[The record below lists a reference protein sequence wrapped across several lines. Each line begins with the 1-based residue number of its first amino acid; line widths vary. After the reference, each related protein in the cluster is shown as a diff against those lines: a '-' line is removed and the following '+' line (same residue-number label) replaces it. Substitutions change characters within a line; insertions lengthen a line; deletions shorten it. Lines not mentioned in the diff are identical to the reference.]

1 MRVLIAGGAGF
12 IGSHLCDL
20 FISKNHSVI
29 AVDNFI
35 TGKKD
40 NIKHLLK
47 NKKFKFI
54 KTDISQKIT
63 ISGKIDA
70 VLNFASPASPK
81 DYIKYPLETLKAG
94 SLGTLNLLE
103 LARAK
108 KAKFLFAS
116 TSEIYGDPLVNPQ
129 PEEYWGNV
137 NSTGIRSVYDEA
149 KRFSEA
155 AVMCYMRDYGVETRI
170 VRIFNTYGPRMNER
184 DGRAIPEFISQVL
197 NSRPVTVFGKGMQTR
212 SFCFVSDL
220 VSGIYKLLMS
230 DYKYPVNIGNPYEIT
245 LKELAERIIR
255 LTGAK
260 SKIIYKSLPEDDP
273 KMRRPD
279 ITKAKKILKWKP
291 EIQLEAGLKET
302 IKYFKSLQGEQK

>member
-1 MRVLIAGGAGF
+1 MNVLIAGGAGF
-12 IGSHLCDL
+12 LGSHLCDF
-20 FISKNHSVI
+20 FISKNHKVI

-35 TGKKD
+35 TGKKE

-54 KTDISQKIT
+54 KADISKNIKIP
-63 ISGKIDA
+63 GKIDA

-81 DYIKYPLETLKAG
+81 DYIKYPLETLKTG

-103 LARAK
+103 LARLK

-116 TSEIYGDPLVNPQ
+116 TSEVYGDPLVNPQ

-137 NSTGIRSVYDEA
+137 NSIGIRSVYDEA

-155 AVMCYMRDYGVETRI
+155 AVMCYARDYGAKTRI
-170 VRIFNTYGPRMNER
+170 VRIFNTYGPRMNQK
-184 DGRAIPEFISQVL
+184 DGRAIPEFISQAL
-197 NSRPVTVFGKGMQTR
+197 AGRPVTVFGSGRQTR

-220 VSGIYKLLMS
+220 VKGIYKLLMS
-230 DYKYPVNIGNPYEIT
+230 DYKYPVNIGNPNEIT
-245 LKELAERIIR
+245 LKELAETIIK
-255 LTGAK
+255 LTASK
-260 SKIIYKSLPEDDP
+260 SKIIYKELPQDDP

-279 ITKAKKILKWKP
+279 ITKAKKILKWFP
-291 EIQLEAGLKET
+291 DVQLEDGLHET
-302 IKYFKSLQGEQK
+302 IKYFKSL

>member
-54 KTDISQKIT
+54 KADISQKIT

-103 LARAK
+103 LARMK

-116 TSEIYGDPLVNPQ
+116 TSEVYGDPLVNPQ

-197 NSRPVTVFGKGMQTR
+197 NSKPVTVFGKGMQTR

-220 VSGIYKLLMS
+220 VSGIYKLLVS

-291 EIQLEAGLKET
+291 EIQLEDGLKET
-302 IKYFKSLQGEQK
+302 IKYFKSLQGE

>member
-29 AVDNFI
+29 AVDNFV

-54 KTDISQKIT
+54 KADISKKIT

-70 VLNFASPASPK
+70 ILNFASPASPK

-103 LARAK
+103 LARTK

-116 TSEIYGDPLVNPQ
+116 TSEVYGDPLVNPQ

-170 VRIFNTYGPRMNER
+170 VRIFNTYGPKMNER

-197 NSRPVTVFGKGMQTR
+197 NSKPVTVFGKGMQTR

-230 DYKYPVNIGNPYEIT
+230 DYRYPVNIGNPYEIT

-255 LTGAK
+255 LTGSK

-291 EIQLEAGLKET
+291 EIQLETGLKET
-302 IKYFKSLQGEQK
+302 IKYFKSLQGE

>member
-1 MRVLIAGGAGF
+1 MNILIAGGAGF
-12 IGSHLCDL
+12 LGSHLCDF
-20 FISKNHSVI
+20 FISKNHKVI
-29 AVDNFI
+29 AVDNLI

-54 KTDISQKIT
+54 KADISEKIT
-63 ISGKIDA
+63 IPGKIGA

-81 DYIKYPLETLKAG
+81 DYLKYPLETLKTG

-103 LARAK
+103 LARLK
-108 KAKFLFAS
+108 KTKFLFAS
-116 TSEIYGDPLVNPQ
+116 TSEVYGDPLVNPQ

-137 NSTGIRSVYDEA
+137 NSIGIRSVYDEA

-155 AVMCYMRDYGVETRI
+155 LVMCYNRKYKIDTRI
-170 VRIFNTYGPRMNER
+170 VRIFNTYGSRMNQK
-184 DGRAIPEFISQVL
+184 DGRAIPEFISQAL
-197 NSRPVTVFGKGMQTR
+197 AGRPVTVFGSGRHTR

-230 DYKYPVNIGNPYEIT
+230 DYKYPVNIGNPCEIT
-245 LKELAERIIR
+245 LNELAERIIS
-255 LTGAK
+255 LAGAK
-260 SKIIYKSLPEDDP
+260 SKIVYKSLPEDDP

-279 ITKAKKILKWKP
+279 IKKAKKILKWEPKVG
-291 EIQLEAGLKET
+291 LDDGLKET
-302 IKYFKSLQGEQK
+302 IKYFKSLKLGE

>member
-197 NSRPVTVFGKGMQTR
+197 NSKPVTVFGKGMQTR

-220 VSGIYKLLMS
+220 VSGIYKLLIS